1 MTNNNN
7 NNKNLSLEETPII
20 TFLVMGS
27 THHWMRGHAFCL
39 LKAAP
44 AFHWPTR
51 VDCNLGPHLPAQP
64 AKCPLQ
70 HSHAECSDCC
80 HEGISGDK
88 TNGSKPHSTT
98 TWHVVVYSCVE
109 TVIRIV
115 IFEMIWWWVLQYIT
129 RVTLCWALQHWS
141 VLPKT
146 FTRKYFY

>member
-1 MTNNNN
+1 MMPDKSLSSPVSIGSEDDYVWW
-7 NNKNLSLEETPII
+7 NKKMQRPVAMYFLNVQLTWQITTKNFSLEVTPII
-20 TFLVMGS
+20 TFLVVGR
-27 THHWMRGHAFCL
+27 THHWISGHTFCL

-51 VDCNLGPHLPAQP
+51 VDCNLGPHLPAQL

-98 TWHVVVYSCVE
+98 TRDVVVFSRVE
-109 TVIRIV
+109 TGIRMVI
-115 IFEMIWWWVLQYIT
+115 
-129 RVTLCWALQHWS
+129 
-141 VLPKT
+141 
-146 FTRKYFY
+146 